1 MSKTSNRYDLMYVEL
16 PNLINRIILM
26 DANKEGSP
34 MTIDGI
40 EKTIEEI
47 KKVSNAA
54 LDGAYE
60 TLKKVNSKDYKLT
73 IKISDR
79 NADDLVIKKNKR
91 WNSKGENC
99 MNYEF
104 MKTINAH
111 QIQKEIDARMAQD
124 AIRQKQIQ
132 DTKDKRDAA
141 ILITTFTV
149 CVLVVGLLG
158 G

>member
-1 MSKTSNRYDLMYVEL
+1 MGYERSRYDLMYVEL

-54 LDGAYE
+54 LYGAYE
-60 TLKKVNSKDYKLT
+60 TLRKVNNKNYEL
-73 IKISDR
+73 KINVSNR

-91 WNSKGENC
+91 WNSKG
-99 MNYEF
+99 
-104 MKTINAH
+104 
-111 QIQKEIDARMAQD
+111 
-124 AIRQKQIQ
+124 
-132 DTKDKRDAA
+132 
-141 ILITTFTV
+141 
-149 CVLVVGLLG
+149 VV
-158 G
+158 

>member
-1 MSKTSNRYDLMYVEL
+1 MSKTSNRYDLIYVEL

-60 TLKKVNSKDYKLT
+60 TLKKANDKDYKLT
-73 IKISDR
+73 VKFSNR

-91 WNSKGENC
+91 WNSKG
-99 MNYEF
+99 
-104 MKTINAH
+104 I
-111 QIQKEIDARMAQD
+111 
-124 AIRQKQIQ
+124 
-132 DTKDKRDAA
+132 
-141 ILITTFTV
+141 V
-149 CVLVVGLLG
+149 
-158 G
+158 

>member
-1 MSKTSNRYDLMYVEL
+1 MSKASNRYDLIYVEL

-60 TLKKVNSKDYKLT
+60 TLRKVNNKNYEL
-73 IKISDR
+73 KINVSNR

-91 WNSKGENC
+91 WNSKGR
-99 MNYEF
+99 
-104 MKTINAH
+104 I
-111 QIQKEIDARMAQD
+111 
-124 AIRQKQIQ
+124 
-132 DTKDKRDAA
+132 
-141 ILITTFTV
+141 V
-149 CVLVVGLLG
+149 
-158 G
+158 